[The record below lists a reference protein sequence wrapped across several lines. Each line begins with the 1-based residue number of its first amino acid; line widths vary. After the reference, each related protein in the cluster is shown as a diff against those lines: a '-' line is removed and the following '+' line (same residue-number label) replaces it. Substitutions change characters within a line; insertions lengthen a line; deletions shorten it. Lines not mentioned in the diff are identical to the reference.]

1 MYGRSHCNPYSTAT
15 NSSQVHSQTITWC
28 CCPKCVL
35 KCFSSPWCWWWLV
48 FASDLFSSSLIK
60 CEKPALIWGYLGT
73 SLGKS
78 GDYCDRPA
86 YHTIP
91 QHTVPYQTKPNHTK
105 PNHSIIVKPTIPY
118 HTKACHTIP
127 YHTIPYQTKPYQ
139 KAKHSIIVT
148 AHQISARASTLSFLS
163 VIHSQSPSIYINH
176 LDISHLHISH
186 LDISH
191 PDISHLDISLL
202 DINHL
207 DISHLDISHQ
217 A

>member
-127 YHTIPYQTKPYQ
+127 YHTIPYRTIPYQ
-139 KAKHSIIVT
+139 KAKLSIIVN
-148 AHQISARASTLSFLS
+148 AHHTGTIQHHTTPYRTKPNHTKKQSIALLWPPTRSALEPAHFPSCQSSTLSPL
-163 VIHSQSPSIYINH
+163 PSI
-176 LDISHLHISH
+176 STT
-186 LDISH
+186 
-191 PDISHLDISLL
+191 
-202 DINHL
+202 
-207 DISHLDISHQ
+207 
-217 A
+217 